1 MMIKNFNDVG
11 DIIDDM
17 YAEYE
22 KEEKENEKKMAKEKE
37 IHCDLIDGLR
47 YILSLSTDDAIDPK
61 YPIELIW
68 KNSRIQLYRSKS
80 LEGDVRDRVT
90 FEFNP
95 AEIKETDEC
104 ILRNAPEVDPAIN
117 VTCVWKLMRENR
129 APLCIVSFW
138 MDEMKNITKVD
149 D

>member
-47 YILSLSTDDAIDPK
+47 YILSLSTDDAHDPK

-95 AEIKETDEC
+95 AAIKETDEC

-117 VTCVWKLMRENR
+117 VTRVWKLMRENR

-149 D
+149 E

>member
-1 MMIKNFNDVG
+1 MARNINDVG
-11 DIIDDM
+11 GIVDDTCV
-17 YAEYE
+17 EYE
-22 KEEKENEKKMAKEKE
+22 KEGKESEKKMTKE

-61 YPIELIW
+61 YPIELVW
-68 KNSRIQLYRSKS
+68 KNSRIQLYRSRTLK
-80 LEGDVRDRVT
+80 GDLRDRVT

-95 AEIKETDEC
+95 GAIKEDDEC
-104 ILRNAPEVDPAIN
+104 ILRNAPEVNPVIN
-117 VTCVWKLMRENR
+117 VTHVWELMRENR

-138 MDEMKNITKVD
+138 MDEIKNITKVD